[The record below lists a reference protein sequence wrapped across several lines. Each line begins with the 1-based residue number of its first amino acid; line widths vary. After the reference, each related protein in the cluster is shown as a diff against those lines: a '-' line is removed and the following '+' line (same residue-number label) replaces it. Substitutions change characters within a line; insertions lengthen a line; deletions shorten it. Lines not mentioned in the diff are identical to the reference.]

1 MVHMSCTEWNECEWC
16 ADLPLDSPVDNKA
29 DCYCVSAGT
38 NKHEHTS
45 GFAIESVFNFF
56 KVRRTPSNKRWRFAS
71 WLSVDTRYSRRD
83 SKWPPSCRRP
93 KGLDVVF
100 PSRCS
105 GNTSFNATRIAPIA
119 GIRHR
124 RAFFLY
130 VRSSAPVG
138 HYALF
143 LFLSCVAHGHPA
155 AGFSSEPKREGLV
168 AVLDLP
174 ESAQRLQ
181 QVSTAIRSFSQA
193 SAQRLDVEASSIHR
207 VLPCERCLRLG
218 KESTCAVA
226 PPKKRGRP
234 RKEPPWDSKTPETT
248 HNEPAP
254 SNEDLNQAA
263 SAPEPDQDVKQDT
276 LEWVR
281 SFAAFFN
288 MK

>member
-1 MVHMSCTEWNECEWC
+1 MSCTEWNECEWC

-56 KVRRTPSNKRWRFAS
+56 KVRRTPSNKLWRFAS
-71 WLSVDTRYSRRD
+71 CCLTLAIPGATRSGRL
-83 SKWPPSCRRP
+83 PVGTP
-93 KGLDVVF
+93 KALMW
-100 PSRCS
+100 CS
-105 GNTSFNATRIAPIA
+105 LLPLQWKHKFNATRIAPVA

-130 VRSSAPVG
+130 VRSLLGPVG

-155 AGFSSEPKREGLV
+155 AGFSTEPKREGLV

-181 QVSTAIRSFSQA
+181 QVSTAIRSLSSFRA
-193 SAQRLDVEASSIHR
+193 EA
-207 VLPCERCLRLG
+207 
-218 KESTCAVA
+218 
-226 PPKKRGRP
+226 
-234 RKEPPWDSKTPETT
+234 
-248 HNEPAP
+248 
-254 SNEDLNQAA
+254 
-263 SAPEPDQDVKQDT
+263 
-276 LEWVR
+276 
-281 SFAAFFN
+281 
-288 MK
+288 